1 MQLTL
6 GVEQDPQ
13 QPGGDQA
20 RQRPASD
27 HPPPGSRS
35 GLATIPAQ
43 ECERQ
48 AGHTSVEQVSNQ
60 TR

>member
-20 RQRPASD
+20 HERPASD
-27 HPPPGSRS
+27 HPPQGSRC

-48 AGHTSVEQVSNQ
+48 AGHASVEQVAD
-60 TR
+60 